1 MAKLAKEATTIRRVL
16 ESLFRYFDNANLWSL
31 DTGLAFLVLKDMQ
44 VLMDN
49 MGQNT
54 HFLLSILIKHLDHKN
69 VLKKPNMQLEIVD
82 VTTSLIEHTKVE
94 PSVAI
99 IGAVTDVMRHL
110 RKSIHCS
117 LDDANLGAD
126 VIKFNRNFRESVD
139 KCLVQLSYKV
149 QLVLFISFFT
159 LKYHYY

>member
-49 MGQNT
+49 TGQNT

-117 LDDANLGAD
+117 LDDANLGSD

-149 QLVLFISFFT
+149 QLVLFICYFT